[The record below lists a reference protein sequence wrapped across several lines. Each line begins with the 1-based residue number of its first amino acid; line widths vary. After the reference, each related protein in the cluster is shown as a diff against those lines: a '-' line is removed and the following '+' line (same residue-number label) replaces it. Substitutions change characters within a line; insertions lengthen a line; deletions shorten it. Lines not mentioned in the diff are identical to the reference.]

1 MSLDS
6 NISINPDRL
15 WNTLDKMSK
24 IGPGIAGGNNRQT
37 LTFEDGEARKLL
49 KKWCDDLKMEMKVDN
64 LGTMYFKRSGQDND
78 ALPVVIGSHLD
89 TQPTGGKYDGILGVL
104 AGVEIVKT
112 LNDLDLKTKR
122 PIMIVNWTNEEGCR
136 FAPALMASSGYAG
149 LNDVNK
155 ILQTKDAEG
164 NIFENEL
171 KKIGWQGK
179 EKVGSQKMH
188 CYFELH
194 IEQGPILENENIDI
208 GVVTHGQGLKWL
220 EVHLTGIEQH
230 TGTTPMLVRKDAGL
244 AMSKIIQEVNNIA
257 LNNLPDV
264 VGSVGHIE
272 VFPNSRNVI
281 PGKTIFTVDLRSHQN
296 EKLEKMEL
304 ELRECI
310 KQICNKMKIDFVI
323 NQIGGFDPITF
334 DKDCLDLIREAAI
347 KLGYSHKN
355 IISGAGHDACAV
367 NSIVPSA
374 MIMCPCVDGIS
385 HNEAEEIKKEWAASS
400 TNVLM
405 HAAIEAAL

>member
-15 WNTLDKMSK
+15 WNTLDEMSK

-296 EKLEKMEL
+296 EKLEKMEF
-304 ELRECI
+304 ELKEFI

-374 MIMCPCVDGIS
+374 MIMCPCVNGIS

>member
-1 MSLDS
+1 MRLDS
-6 NISINPDRL
+6 NISINNERL
-15 WNTLDKMSK
+15 WHSLMEMAK

-37 LTFEDGEARKLL
+37 LTIEDSHARKLL
-49 KKWCDDLKMEMKVDN
+49 QNWCEELGMQMKVDQ
-64 LGTMYFKRSGQDND
+64 LGSMFFKRNGEDHD

-104 AGVEIVKT
+104 AGVEIIRT

-122 PIMIVNWTNEEGCR
+122 PIIIVNWTNEEGCR

-149 LNDVNK
+149 LHDINK
-155 ILQTKDAEG
+155 ILKTKDSEG
-164 NIFENEL
+164 YVFEDEL

-179 EKVGSQKMH
+179 EKVGSQKMY

-194 IEQGPILENENIDI
+194 IEQGPILENENVDI

-220 EVHLTGIEQH
+220 EVKLIGIEQH
-230 TGTTPMLVRKDAGL
+230 TGTTPMHVRKDAGL

-257 LNNLPDV
+257 LKNLPDV

-281 PGKTIFTVDLRSHQN
+281 PGKSIFTVDFRSHKN
-296 EKLEKMEL
+296 EKLEKMEN
-304 ELRECI
+304 ELNI
-310 KQICNKMKIDFVI
+310 ILNKICKKLNIDYSI
-323 NQIGGFDPITF
+323 SQIGGFDPITF
-334 DKDCLDLIREAAI
+334 DENCVKLIRESSI

-367 NSIVPSA
+367 NAKVPSA
-374 MIMCPCVDGIS
+374 MIMCPCVNGIS
-385 HNEAEEIKKEWAASS
+385 HNESEEIKKEWATSS

>member
-15 WNTLDKMSK
+15 WNTLEEMAK

-37 LTFEDGEARKLL
+37 LTLEDGEARKLL

-296 EKLEKMEL
+296 EKLEKMEF
-304 ELRECI
+304 ELKECI

-334 DKDCLDLIREAAI
+334 DKDCVNLIREAAI

>member
-15 WNTLDKMSK
+15 WNTLEEMAK

-149 LNDVNK
+149 LNDVNE

-296 EKLEKMEL
+296 EKLEKMEF

>member
-15 WNTLDKMSK
+15 WNTLDEMAK

-149 LNDVNK
+149 LNDVNE

-296 EKLEKMEL
+296 EKLEKMEF

-334 DKDCLDLIREAAI
+334 DKDCVNLIREAAI

>member
-15 WNTLDKMSK
+15 WNTLEEMAK

-37 LTFEDGEARKLL
+37 LTLEDGEARKLL

>member
-15 WNTLDKMSK
+15 WNTLDEMAK

-296 EKLEKMEL
+296 EKLEKMEF
-304 ELRECI
+304 ELKEFI

-334 DKDCLDLIREAAI
+334 DKDCVNLIREAAI

>member
-15 WNTLDKMSK
+15 WNTLDEMSK

-296 EKLEKMEL
+296 EKLEKMEF
-304 ELRECI
+304 ELKECI

-334 DKDCLDLIREAAI
+334 DKDCVNLIREAAI

>member
-15 WNTLDKMSK
+15 WNTLDEMAK

-49 KKWCDDLKMEMKVDN
+49 KKWCDDLNMEMKVDN
-64 LGTMYFKRSGQDND
+64 LGTMYFQRSGQDND

-149 LNDVNK
+149 LNDVNE

-171 KKIGWQGK
+171 KKIGWQ
-179 EKVGSQKMH
+179 
-188 CYFELH
+188 
-194 IEQGPILENENIDI
+194 
-208 GVVTHGQGLKWL
+208 
-220 EVHLTGIEQH
+220 
-230 TGTTPMLVRKDAGL
+230 
-244 AMSKIIQEVNNIA
+244 
-257 LNNLPDV
+257 
-264 VGSVGHIE
+264 
-272 VFPNSRNVI
+272 
-281 PGKTIFTVDLRSHQN
+281 
-296 EKLEKMEL
+296 
-304 ELRECI
+304 
-310 KQICNKMKIDFVI
+310 
-323 NQIGGFDPITF
+323 
-334 DKDCLDLIREAAI
+334 
-347 KLGYSHKN
+347 
-355 IISGAGHDACAV
+355 
-367 NSIVPSA
+367 
-374 MIMCPCVDGIS
+374 
-385 HNEAEEIKKEWAASS
+385 
-400 TNVLM
+400 
-405 HAAIEAAL
+405 